1 MFIKLNISN
10 LLGFLLSIKSIIFIN
25 LLIIF
30 KKIFNKNLKVVFFYF
45 PVKSYQSNILELI
58 DELKKENNLDV
69 ILAFNRGSS
78 NEVKNYDKAFF
89 LNLGYLKFIHNID
102 IFLSSY
108 VVYEFPN
115 SLNKIYINHD
125 IYDAPWVN
133 PETEKKLIST
143 LIRYDYIFLSSDI
156 AISDLNK
163 KINQHHNLKNDEN
176 KISLINT
183 GYLKLDHV
191 YKNLKEDN
199 TVEESIMLAPTLSSM
214 LIDYNLD
221 KFVDSIIEEILKN
234 DEFKLIYRPH
244 PGDLIN
250 KEKKK
255 IIKNI
260 YEKYKNQ
267 SNFSLDDNTSYLESY
282 KKSKILVTDFSGTAY
297 TYAFSKLRPVIF
309 FSKNEE
315 KLKKSELNELFY
327 FKDRDI
333 VGKIIQDIDRLNEE
347 IYSIN
352 KLINQ
357 YSTEIDLLRSKR
369 IKFFKMSIEQNLLSL
384 KNILNV
390 KKK

>member
-1 MFIKLNISN
+1 MKLN
-10 LLGFLLSIKSIIFIN
+10 LLKLFRFLLSIKSIIFIN

-30 KKIFNKNLKVVFFYF
+30 KKIFNQHLKIVFFYF
-45 PVKSYQSNILELI
+45 PVKSYQNNILELI
-58 DELKKENNLDV
+58 DEIRKENNLDV
-69 ILAFNRGSS
+69 ILAYNKGSS

-89 LNLGYLKFIHNID
+89 LNLGYLKYIQNID

-133 PETEKKLIST
+133 PEIEKNLIST
-143 LIRYDYIFLSSDI
+143 LVRYDYIFLSSDI
-156 AISDLNK
+156 AISDLKK
-163 KINQHHNLKNDEN
+163 KINQYQNIKSNEN

-191 YKNLKEDN
+191 YKNLKEN
-199 TVEESIMLAPTLSSM
+199 NLVEESILLAPTLSSM

-221 KFVDSIIEEILKN
+221 KSVDSIIEEILKN
-234 DEFKLIYRPH
+234 DKFKLIYRPH

-250 KEKKK
+250 KEKKTV
-255 IIKNI
+255 IKNI
-260 YEKYKNQ
+260 YEKYRNQ

-327 FKDRDI
+327 FKDRDT

-347 IYSIN
+347 IYSID
-352 KLINQ
+352 KLINY

>member
-1 MFIKLNISN
+1 MKLNISN

-30 KKIFNKNLKVVFFYF
+30 KKIFNQNLKVVFFYF

-69 ILAFNRGSS
+69 ILAYNRGSS

-163 KINQHHNLKNDEN
+163 KINQHHNVKNEEN

-191 YKNLKEDN
+191 YKNLKENN

-250 KEKKK
+250 KEKKI

-327 FKDRDI
+327 FKDRDV

-384 KNILNV
+384 RNILNV

>member
-1 MFIKLNISN
+1 MKLNLSK
-10 LLGFLLSIKSIIFIN
+10 LLRFLLSIKSIIFIN

-30 KKIFNKNLKVVFFYF
+30 KKIFNHNLKIVFFYF
-45 PVKSYQSNILELI
+45 PVKSYQNNILELI
-58 DELKKENNLDV
+58 DEIRKENNLDV
-69 ILAFNRGSS
+69 ILAYNKGSS

-89 LNLGYLKFIHNID
+89 LNLGYLKYIQNID

-108 VVYEFPN
+108 IVYEFPN

-133 PETEKKLIST
+133 PEIEKKLINI
-143 LIRYDYIFLSSDI
+143 LVRYDYVFLSSDI
-156 AISDLNK
+156 SISDLKK
-163 KINQHHNLKNDEN
+163 KINQHPDIKSNKN

-191 YKNLKEDN
+191 YQNLKKN
-199 TVEESIMLAPTLSSM
+199 NSAEESILLAPTLSS
-214 LIDYNLD
+214 LLTDYNLD

-234 DEFKLIYRPH
+234 DKFKLIYRPH

-250 KEKKK
+250 KEKKLV
-255 IIKNI
+255 IKNI
-260 YEKYKNQ
+260 YEKYRNQ
-267 SNFSLDDNTSYLESY
+267 SNFSLDDNSSYLDSY
-282 KKSKILVTDFSGTAY
+282 KKSKILITDFSGTAY

-309 FSKNEE
+309 FSKNEK
-315 KLKKSELNELFY
+315 KLIKSELNELFY
-327 FKDRDI
+327 FKDRGT
-333 VGKIIQDIDRLNEE
+333 VGKIIQNIDRLNEE
-347 IYSIN
+347 IFSIE
-352 KLINQ
+352 KLINY

>member
-1 MFIKLNISN
+1 MKLNISN

-30 KKIFNKNLKVVFFYF
+30 KKIFNQNLKVVFFYF

-69 ILAFNRGSS
+69 ILAYNRGSS

-163 KINQHHNLKNDEN
+163 KINQHHNVKNDEN

-191 YKNLKEDN
+191 YKNLKENN

-250 KEKKK
+250 KEKKI

-327 FKDRDI
+327 FKDRDV

-384 KNILNV
+384 RNILNV